1 MYYNY
6 IILGVLILIPFCL
19 EICCFS
25 NKKNKEASNDFSNE
39 EKEEVQKKFMFS
51 PEKRGERLFLYF
63 IYLFPLIISAIRP
76 GESGFNI
83 FDSIKSNMSFYAT
96 ALTITFA
103 VYSFLKTQ
111 NATEKERIERDKQR
125 EDERTERENK
135 DFILREKELEAE
147 RDYYRPIFV
156 IENKKNYPYKKQVK
170 LLMKDD
176 SLYLENVMVHYNSMD
191 RSSILKQFKSGEIIN
206 QKIDSSF
213 YISAQTLIG
222 ETILFGYLDNGIKI
236 YKYLKNNKDPQY
248 PTLYDIRN
256 LYNQEEINNVWGSY
270 NTTVNEQKSK
280 YDPLFLYSTWFIREN
295 LSQNRMGSFNFSLS
309 AETTTEFF
317 RAAFRELEYFKTNN
331 EDRTFFT
338 IKEFINIFIDNI
350 DYLYEDKVENKTI
363 SEINISEDLPEHLK
377 SKMQDLKHKKL
388 NGDSIIN
395 IESLKTILDYIDH
408 HQKEAPNS
416 SNFIIR
422 DLKLLFSNIE
432 FDSAMDINLLEY
444 KNYLLDLTLRISK
457 NFPLN
462 FPSVFTEYILEEVA
476 SISMDDYC

>member
-1 MYYNY
+1 MNCYHY
-6 IILGVLILIPFCL
+6 ILIA
-19 EICCFS
+19 FS
-25 NKKNKEASNDFSNE
+25 VILIFEVSYDYLS
-39 EKEEVQKKFMFS
+39 EKFKHLPKRKKFKFL
-51 PEKRGERLFLYF
+51 PEKGGQRFFLYF
-63 IYLFPLIISAIRP
+63 IYLFPLIITAFSP
-76 GESGFNI
+76 VKDNFNI
-83 FDSIKSNMSFYAT
+83 SDSIKEYMSFYAT

-103 VYSFLKTQ
+103 VYSFLETQ
-111 NATEKERIERDKQR
+111 KSTEEDRKNREDQQNKERR
-125 EDERTERENK
+125 ERENK
-135 DFILREKELEAE
+135 DFELREKELETK

-156 IENKKNYPYKKQVK
+156 IENKKKYPYKKQVK

-176 SLYLENVMVHYNSMD
+176 SLYLENVMVHYNSMGS
-191 RSSILKQFKSGEIIN
+191 SSILKQFKSGEIIN

-248 PTLYDIRN
+248 PTLYDIHN

-280 YDPLFLYSTWFIREN
+280 YDLLFLYSTWFIRGN

-317 RAAFRELEYFKTNN
+317 RAAFRELECFKTNN

-338 IKEFINIFIDNI
+338 IKEFIYIFINNI
-350 DYLYEDKVENKTI
+350 NYLYEDKVENKTI
-363 SEINISEDLPEHLK
+363 SEINISKDLPEHLK

-395 IESLKTILDYIDH
+395 IESLKTILEYIDH
-408 HQKEAPNS
+408 HQKNAPNS
-416 SNFIIR
+416 SNFIIG

-457 NFPLN
+457 NFPSN
-462 FPSVFTEYILEEVA
+462 FTECILEEAA

>member
-1 MYYNY
+1 MLYILIFIIISIFLDYNY
-6 IILGVLILIPFCL
+6 Y
-19 EICCFS
+19 FS
-25 NKKNKEASNDFSNE
+25 NKLFNIPTD
-39 EKEEVQKKFMFS
+39 QKGIKIFLYIIYIF
-51 PEKRGERLFLYF
+51 PVAIATLALYF
-63 IYLFPLIISAIRP
+63 IDKLETKEVFTPIV
-76 GESGFNI
+76 
-83 FDSIKSNMSFYAT
+83 SFYAT
-96 ALTITFA
+96 ALTITFT
-103 VYSFLKTQ
+103 VFSFYKAQ
-111 NATEKERIERDKQR
+111 EKNEKDRNEREKQQEKERK
-125 EDERTERENK
+125 ERENK
-135 DFILREKELEAE
+135 DFELREKELETK

-176 SLYLENVMVHYNSMD
+176 SLYLENVMVHYNSID

-248 PTLYDIRN
+248 PTIYDIRN
-256 LYNQEEINNVWGSY
+256 RYNQEEINNIWGSY

-317 RAAFRELEYFKTNN
+317 RAAFRELECFKTNN

-350 DYLYEDKVENKTI
+350 DYLYEDKVENKTV
-363 SEINISEDLPEHLK
+363 SEINISENLPEHLK
-377 SKMQDLKHKKL
+377 LKMQDLKHKKL

-395 IESLKTILDYIDH
+395 IESLKTILEYIEHYRVNDL
-408 HQKEAPNS
+408 NS
-416 SNFIIR
+416 LNTVIR
-422 DLKLLFSNIE
+422 DLKSLFANIE

-457 NFPLN
+457 NFPFN

>member
-1 MYYNY
+1 MVY
-6 IILGVLILIPFCL
+6 LLILLVLLIL
-19 EICCFS
+19 LSIYDY
-25 NKKNKEASNDFSNE
+25 KKDVSSKVINFFGDKNIVKCS
-39 EKEEVQKKFMFS
+39 
-51 PEKRGERLFLYF
+51 LYF
-63 IYLFPLIISAIRP
+63 IYIFPIAVSTIVVSIS
-76 GESGFNI
+76 NI
-83 FDSIKSNMSFYAT
+83 ETKDVFSPIVSFYAT
-96 ALTITFA
+96 ALTITFT
-103 VYSFLKTQ
+103 VYSFLKTRKAAEDERNEREEQ
-111 NATEKERIERDKQR
+111 REKERN
-125 EDERTERENK
+125 ERENK
-135 DFILREKELEAE
+135 DFELREKELETK

-331 EDRTFFT
+331 KDRTFFT

-363 SEINISEDLPEHLK
+363 SEICIDKNLLEKLK
-377 SKMQDLKHKKL
+377 MHDLKYKKL

-395 IESLKTILDYIDH
+395 IESLKTILEYIEHYRVND
-408 HQKEAPNS
+408 PDSLNTV
-416 SNFIIR
+416 IR
-422 DLKLLFSNIE
+422 DLKLLFLNIE
-432 FDSAMDINLLEY
+432 FDSAMDINLPEY

-457 NFPLN
+457 NFPSN
-462 FPSVFTEYILEEVA
+462 FPSAFIECILEEAA